1 MRALEAK
8 AANPNRPEGQY
19 LRVEHGT
26 PRRQFARMVLNG
38 FQEGRMSEE
47 WLNDLSDRMW
57 RIAVVTVEEDRLLD
71 RSIDLG
77 DPEARWRAVGIEFA
91 PSE

>member
-1 MRALEAK
+1 
-8 AANPNRPEGQY
+8 
-19 LRVEHGT
+19 
-26 PRRQFARMVLNG
+26 
-38 FQEGRMSEE
+38 MSEE